1 MSVNKTTKRSL
12 KDKVYGYI
20 MKNLDLIVPGILMI
34 GGTTYYPENRQC
46 VKKESKSYILGVVQT
61 QYTKKEQK

>member
-34 GGTTYYPENRQC
+34 GGNTYYPEKHR
-46 VKKESKSYILGVVQT
+46 
-61 QYTKKEQK
+61 